1 MSTVTDVMY
10 FAQTRDIPPIS
21 SRDINTL
28 KKVYQQPTQLG
39 WQMDKLLNGEV
50 KRFRFRETG
59 D

>member
-1 MSTVTDVMY
+1 MY

-39 WQMDKLLNGEV
+39 WQMDKLLNSEV
-50 KRFRFRETG
+50 QSFRFRETG

>member
-1 MSTVTDVMY
+1 MY
-10 FAQTRDIPPIS
+10 FAQTRDIAPIS

-39 WQMDKLLNGEV
+39 WEMNQLLNSEV
-50 KRFRFRETG
+50 QSFRFRETG